1 MRCSAARRLRRYK
14 AMQRKNTEI
23 KAIFI
28 AVTVVFSA
36 FLLIPAVRLLLKSFY
51 EGGFTTAFY
60 GEVLI
65 QEGFGQA
72 LLNSFAVSG
81 AAACIATVIA
91 FALAYAVILL
101 YMRRHAPQKTSD
113 DALPPETSLSQ

>member
-36 FLLIPAVRLLLKSFY
+36 FLLIPAVRLLFKSFY
-51 EGGFTTAFY
+51 
-60 GEVLI
+60 
-65 QEGFGQA
+65 
-72 LLNSFAVSG
+72 
-81 AAACIATVIA
+81 
-91 FALAYAVILL
+91 
-101 YMRRHAPQKTSD
+101 
-113 DALPPETSLSQ
+113 

>member
-51 EGGFTTAFY
+51 EGGFASAFY
-60 GEVLI
+60 GEV
-65 QEGFGQA
+65 
-72 LLNSFAVSG
+72 
-81 AAACIATVIA
+81 
-91 FALAYAVILL
+91 
-101 YMRRHAPQKTSD
+101 
-113 DALPPETSLSQ
+113 